1 MASDQRI
8 HRMGKMRNIKVFYV
22 KFMVDVGRDR
32 GSTRL
37 SSKPVGAL
45 NIRQW
50 ERLMTMLRVVH
61 YHPVIL
67 RRGSVRDR
75 LLCNTRTQCP

>member
-8 HRMGKMRNIKVFYV
+8 HRMGKTRNIKVFYD
-22 KFMVDVGRDR
+22 KFMVDVGLDL

-45 NIRQW
+45 NIRQS
-50 ERLMTMLRVVH
+50 ER
-61 YHPVIL
+61 
-67 RRGSVRDR
+67 
-75 LLCNTRTQCP
+75 